1 MASKVSEGAHWVL
14 LFIDK
19 NTALYF
25 DSFGTGYTPQDISNK
40 IKVNQLLVTY

>member
-1 MASKVSEGAHWVL
+1 MASKVSKGAHWFL

-25 DSFGTGYTPQDISNK
+25 DSFGIGYTPQDISNK